1 VTTKARQTG
10 RVVRPSRDEDL
21 PGIRAVMEASLE
33 LDGIPGFTATDIER
47 ALDRLPAEPGGAA
60 VAEVDGTIV
69 GYVIPRHDD
78 LTVHPAHRRR
88 GHGRALVPAALG
100 IARSLGHDTLLLHVP
115 GHLEASVSFARALGF
130 SYHSSLWLF
139 ELAPDVTVPGP
150 TWPTGYAVRALSRDE
165 DLGRYVA
172 LMNATFADHPTPVA
186 WTEAVVSR
194 VHGLATFDPEG
205 VRVVTPEDRP
215 DDLVAFARVEIWNEP
230 AGEPTGWVNQIG
242 VLPDHRGRG
251 LGRELLRWGVGHLR
265 VRGAGPVQLAVE
277 ALNERALE
285 LYRRHGFRDSIEWPH
300 WGLAVPDEPGVA

>member
-1 VTTKARQTG
+1 MA
-10 RVVRPSRDEDL
+10 RVVRPLRDEDL

-69 GYVIPRHDD
+69 GYAVPRHDD

-88 GHGRALVPAALG
+88 GHGRALVPAALA

-115 GHLEASVSFARALGF
+115 AHLEASVSFARALGF
-130 SYHSSLWLF
+130 AYHSSLWLF
-139 ELAPDVTVPGP
+139 ELASDVTVPGP
-150 TWPTGYAVRALSRDE
+150 TWPRGYAVRPLARDE

-186 WTEAVVSR
+186 WTEAVVAR
-194 VHGLATFDPEG
+194 VHGLATFDPADI
-205 VRVVTPEDRP
+205 RVVTPDDRP
-215 DDLVAFARVEIWNEP
+215 EDLVAFTRVEIWNERG
-230 AGEPTGWVNQIG
+230 GEPTGWVNQIG

-251 LGRELLRWGVGHLR
+251 LGRELLRWGVQHLR
-265 VRGAGPVQLAVE
+265 ARGAGPVQLAVE
-277 ALNERALE
+277 ALNDRALD
-285 LYRRHGFRDSIEWPH
+285 LYRRHGFRAAIEWPH
-300 WGLAVPDEPGVA
+300 WGLAVPGEPGVA